1 MNKTESFNL
10 EGSKNPRNPK
20 QKDGSV
26 NTEEERHSKKK
37 EKKPNKLVLWC
48 GKLCGRGKKKDGKK
62 EKKKLKESKPK
73 KSKRERYCGFCKKKK
88 KKKKKKEADEE
99 EDDERYERY
108 ERYEDSAVPVSRAE
122 RQARMRDR
130 EYQTLDRSDS
140 TYGEERK
147 RSKAERKK
155 EKALKRKDSDRLE
168 KSVSYADRNIDDQR
182 HRYHND
188 RERSRRDITKSC
200 CFLCAENSL
209 AIAGAIG
216 PKPVCSNKSVDAYE
230 METIET
236 SCSPIKLPV
245 HVRTVKS
252 TFRVKVRDTCT
263 SYGNIPKAKKK
274 KRKKFRLFPK
284 IKKSTCPN
292 RKVQPKRRTVGCVT
306 ESQSKTKKPEE
317 KKVHEP
323 CCREKATVLDCL
335 VVESFAEV
343 LIRSCFA
350 PWVT

>member
-62 EKKKLKESKPK
+62 DKKKLEESKPK

-88 KKKKKKEADEE
+88 TKKKKKKREADDEE

-108 ERYEDSAVPVSRAE
+108 EGYEDSAVPVSRAE

-130 EYQTLDRSDS
+130 DSRDREYQTFDRSDS

-147 RSKAERKK
+147 KSKAERKK
-155 EKALKRKDSDRLE
+155 EKTLKRKDSDRLE
-168 KSVSYADRNIDDQR
+168 KSVSYADRYADDQR
-182 HRYHND
+182 NRYHSD

-216 PKPVCSNKSVDAYE
+216 PKPVCSNKSVDAYDT
-230 METIET
+230 ETIET

-284 IKKSTCPN
+284 IKKSTCSN

-306 ESQSKTKKPEE
+306 ESLTKTKKPEE
-317 KKVHEP
+317 KKVLEP
-323 CCREKATVLDCL
+323 CCREKTV
-335 VVESFAEV
+335 
-343 LIRSCFA
+343 
-350 PWVT
+350 